1 MINFHTYTEASKQID
16 DSFES
21 LIDQL
26 KMDDLS
32 DMMKR
37 VQEEMEAEFMV
48 NELAKLDLKPDDVSS
63 LTDTQRA
70 NIQKAMDKLDAMG
83 QELLDDEYFSQ
94 EAQ

>member
-1 MINFHTYTEASKQID
+1 
-16 DSFES
+16 
-21 LIDQL
+21 
-26 KMDDLS
+26 MDDLS

-83 QELLDDEYFSQ
+83 
-94 EAQ
+94 